1 MTIATKV
8 CNKCKQEFPLDNF
21 HKNSTGRLGRNS
33 YCKPCTRGYKRDL
46 YQNARMDLKEI
57 VFNHLSKN
65 PCVDCGET
73 DVLKLEFDHQA
84 RKEFNLGKM
93 TVGKKKSVDEIKS
106 EIAKCHVRC
115 GSCHKAKTHKDQRT
129 WKYRMALERKLH
141 NA

>member
-1 MTIATKV
+1 MTIATKP
-8 CNKCKQEFPLDNF
+8 CNKCKQEFPLDKF
-21 HKNSTGRLGRNS
+21 HINPTGRLGRDS
-33 YCKPCTRGYKRDL
+33 YCKPCRLSYGRAHYTNSRT
-46 YQNARMDLKEI
+46 DLKEI

-84 RKEFNLGKM
+84 RKEFNLGNM
-93 TVGKKKSVDEIKS
+93 TLGKKKEPKVIEA